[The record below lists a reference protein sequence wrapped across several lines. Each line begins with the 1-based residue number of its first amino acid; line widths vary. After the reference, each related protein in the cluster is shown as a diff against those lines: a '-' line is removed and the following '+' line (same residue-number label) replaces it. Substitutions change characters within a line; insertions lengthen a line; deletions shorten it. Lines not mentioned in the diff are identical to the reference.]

1 MKVSVAMITYNHEK
15 FIAQAI
21 ESVLMQ
27 EVDFGYEIV
36 IGEDCSLDKTGEIVR
51 MYQQRHPD
59 KIRVLAREKNLG
71 MQYNFVDMLQ
81 SCTGQYVALLE
92 GDDYWTSPNK
102 LQKQV
107 DFLDSHPDFTICSH
121 NVHIKYEGQ
130 SEPIVEWLGSD
141 HKEIM
146 TIEDLLG
153 DGSGG
158 ATCSLVFRNKVFGEF
173 PKWYYQISSGDWALQ
188 ILCATKGKMK
198 YFSDIMGVY
207 RKHHGGVCSGVT
219 PDSQAEIDRFESGG
233 VMKCEMINKHFNYRY
248 DKLIRKT
255 LMRYYYPN
263 LIRAYVNNW
272 RRAIGGANKYA
283 HKLVSEDPG
292 VYRIPMRKRIRLIIL
307 IITSDLLIL
316 LHKIIAR
323 LLI

>member
-27 EVDFGYEIV
+27 EVNFDYEIV
-36 IGEDCSLDKTGEIVR
+36 IGEDCSLDKTGEIVKK
-51 MYQQRHPD
+51 YQERHSD
-59 KIRVLAREKNLG
+59 KIRVLTREKNLG
-71 MQYNFVDMLQ
+71 MQYNFVDTLQ
-81 SCTGQYVALLE
+81 SCMGEYVALLE
-92 GDDYWTSPNK
+92 GDDYWTSLYK

-121 NVHIKYEGQ
+121 NVHIKHEGQ
-130 SEPIVEWLGSD
+130 SKPIIEWLGSD
-141 HKEIM
+141 HKETM
-146 TIEDLLG
+146 TIEDLLS

-188 ILCATKGKMK
+188 ILCATKGKMR
-198 YFSDIMGVY
+198 YFRDVMGVY
-207 RKHHGGVCSGVT
+207 RKHPSGISSVK

-233 VMKCEMINKHFNYRY
+233 VVKCEIINKHFDYRY

-255 LMRYYYPN
+255 LIRYYYPN

-272 RRAIGGANKYA
+272 RRTIGGANKYA
-283 HKLVSEDPG
+283 RKLISGAPSA
-292 VYRIPMRKRIRLIIL
+292 YRMPMCNRIRLIIL

-316 LHKIIAR
+316 LHKFITL